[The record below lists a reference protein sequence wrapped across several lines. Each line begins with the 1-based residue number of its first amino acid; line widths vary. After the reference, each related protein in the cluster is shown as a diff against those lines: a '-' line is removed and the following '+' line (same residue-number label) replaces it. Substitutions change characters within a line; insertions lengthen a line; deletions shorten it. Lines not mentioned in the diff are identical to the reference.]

1 MRILLKMRRVVAAL
15 ALIAGPVSGAAAQ
28 GVELSFYG
36 GLQSAPHSGVE
47 ITGDP
52 IVADSDFTAGWDG
65 RSLEAPPYYGLR
77 ATWWQGE
84 NLGFGLDFTHS
95 KVYADG
101 ETLAETGYERLEF
114 SDGLNIVTL
123 NAYYRW
129 PGAMGTATPYVGG
142 GLGVSYP
149 HVELTEQNATGES
162 ETFGYQMTGP
172 AVALIAGV
180 SVPITDDWSV
190 FGEYKGTYSMN
201 EAELDTGGILSTDIV
216 TNAVNLGVSF
226 SF

>member
-1 MRILLKMRRVVAAL
+1 MRKARAIAILTCAA
-15 ALIAGPVSGAAAQ
+15 ACWAGAASAQ
-28 GVELSFYG
+28 GIELGFYG
-36 GLQSAPHSGVE
+36 GLQSAPPSGVT
-47 ITGDP
+47 ITGDGLL
-52 IVADSDFTAGWDG
+52 ADTDFTAGWEG
-65 RSLEAPPYYGLR
+65 RSLEPPPYYGLR
-77 ATWWQGE
+77 ATWWQGQ
-84 NLGFGLDFTHS
+84 NLGFGVDFTHS
-95 KVYADG
+95 KVYADD

-129 PGAMGTATPYVGG
+129 PGAMGSATPYVGG
-142 GLGVSYP
+142 GLGVAYP
-149 HVELTEQNATGES
+149 HVELTETTPGGES

-201 EAELDTGGILSTDIV
+201 EADLDGGGTLEADIV
-216 TNAVNLGVSF
+216 TNALNLGVSF